1 MIESIMYFG
10 GGFLVASLLA
20 LVLISFVHQ
29 RAVRLTRRRLEDAIP
44 VSMAELQ
51 ADKDN
56 LRAEFAV
63 SSRRLE
69 ITVEQLRAKVT
80 AQLGEIAR
88 KAEAV
93 NLLKNELAEK
103 NTNSDELDAKLK
115 ALAQKIHETEQE
127 LAVKT
132 AALESAERR
141 LGDKEVETTTAT
153 DELVAQR
160 LSADAQR
167 VQIAVLQTQ
176 IEEHKSQI
184 DELQAE
190 AQDAARRLFDERVN
204 VSSLMK
210 DVEEKRMAID
220 VLRPQVAQLEGEIVA
235 HTKEIADRG
244 ARIVE
249 LEGLHGGQV
258 HLVAQRD
265 AEIQSLKDESVSNN
279 NQHDAVAKRLNDE
292 KAALQNLVEAA
303 NGTANAYAARI
314 SELELLVAGREKLL
328 EERAAEIV
336 GHQQLIAA
344 NTDERNTVVQGLNEE
359 KSTLQDLL
367 GTANATIDSHVSRI
381 GELES
386 LVAERD
392 RVVEERDA
400 EVSGLK
406 AESAAK
412 TEAHDAIAHRLN
424 EDKGTL
430 QDLLGTAHA
439 TIDSHVSRIG
449 ELESLV
455 AERDRL
461 VEQRD
466 AEISGFKE
474 DGASKAAAHNAMA
487 QRLTDEKISLDQLL
501 QHANQTLET
510 RADRIADLERWVAER
525 DEGVR
530 RRDAEIKAAFAEIE
544 ALKRDHVTATAS
556 LRAEKSDLEI
566 RMRSAAEDQSRSQNE
581 VAALRKE
588 ADETWRAERDQNN
601 VLRERISN
609 VAAMVANLARVMDKS
624 GAIETMLT
632 ESAAIR
638 PAGIDAGAT
647 SDDGSPRAGSLTD
660 RIRKLQN
667 GASRA
672 STAS

>member
-103 NTNSDELDAKLK
+103 NTNTDELDGRLK
-115 ALAQKIHETEQE
+115 ALTQKIHETEQE
-127 LAVKT
+127 LAVKR
-132 AALESAERR
+132 AALESIERR
-141 LGDKEVETTTAT
+141 LGEKEVETATAT
-153 DELVAQR
+153 DELVAQK
-160 LSADAQR
+160 LAADTQR
-167 VQIAVLQTQ
+167 VEIAVLQTQ
-176 IEEHKSQI
+176 VEEHKSQI

-244 ARIVE
+244 ARIAE
-249 LEGLHGGQV
+249 LEGLHSGQV
-258 HLVAQRD
+258 QLVAQRD
-265 AEIQSLKDESVSNN
+265 AEIRALKDEIAANN
-279 NQHDAVAKRLNDE
+279 NEHDAVAKRLNDE
-292 KAALQNLVEAA
+292 KAALQNMVEAA

-328 EERAAEIV
+328 DERAAEIV
-336 GHQQLIAA
+336 GHQQQIAA
-344 NTDERNTVVQGLNEE
+344 NKDEHSAIAQRLTQE
-359 KSTLQDLL
+359 KGTLESLL
-367 GTANATIDSHVSRI
+367 GTANATI
-381 GELES
+381 E
-386 LVAERD
+386 
-392 RVVEERDA
+392 
-400 EVSGLK
+400 
-406 AESAAK
+406 
-412 TEAHDAIAHRLN
+412 
-424 EDKGTL
+424 
-430 QDLLGTAHA
+430 
-439 TIDSHVSRIG
+439 SHVSRIG

-466 AEISGFKE
+466 AEVSALKE
-474 DGASKAAAHNAMA
+474 ESAGKTEAHNATA
-487 QRLTDEKISLDQLL
+487 QRFNEEKGALQDLLGTANVTIESHVSRIGQLESLVAERNRLLEQRDAEVSALKEESAGKTEAHNAVTQRFSDEKISLERML
-501 QHANQTLET
+501 QNANETLET
-510 RADRIADLERWVAER
+510 RADRIADLERWIDER
-525 DEGVR
+525 DEAVR
-530 RRDAEIKAAFAEIE
+530 RRDAEIKAALAEIE
-544 ALKRDHVTATAS
+544 GLKRDHVAATAS
-556 LRAEKSDLEI
+556 LRAEKADLEI
-566 RMRSAAEDQSRSQNE
+566 RMRNAAEDRSRSQNE
-581 VAALRKE
+581 MAALQKE

-638 PAGIDAGAT
+638 PGGIDSGGT
-647 SDDGSPRAGSLTD
+647 PDDGAARAGSLTD

>member
-1 MIESIMYFG
+1 MIELIMYFG

-29 RAVRLTRRRLEDAIP
+29 RAVRLTKRRLEDAIP

-127 LAVKT
+127 LAVKS
-132 AALESAERR
+132 AALELAERR

-153 DELVAQR
+153 DELVAQK
-160 LSADAQR
+160 LAADSQR
-167 VQIAVLQTQ
+167 VEIAVLQTQ

-244 ARIVE
+244 TRIAE
-249 LEGLHGGQV
+249 LEGLHSGQV
-258 HLVAQRD
+258 QLVAQRD
-265 AEIQSLKDESVSNN
+265 AEIQALKDEIAANN
-279 NQHDAVAKRLNDE
+279 NQHDAVARRLNDE
-292 KAALQNLVEAA
+292 KANLQNLLEAT

-314 SELELLVAGREKLL
+314 GELELMVAGREKLL

-336 GHQQLIAA
+336 GHQQQIAA
-344 NTDERNTVVQGLNEE
+344 NTDERNAIVQRLNEE
-359 KSTLQDLL
+359 KGTLQELL
-367 GTANATIDSHVSRI
+367 GTANATIESHVSRI
-381 GELES
+381 GELDS
-386 LVAERD
+386 LVAERN
-392 RVVEERDA
+392 RLVEQRDA
-400 EVSGLK
+400 EISGLK
-406 AESAAK
+406 EESATK
-412 TEAHDAIAHRLN
+412 TEAHNAIAQRLN
-424 EDKGTL
+424 EEKGAL

-449 ELESLV
+449 ELDSLV
-455 AERDRL
+455 AERNRL

-466 AEISGFKE
+466 AEISGLKE
-474 DGASKAAAHNAMA
+474 EGADKAEAHNAIA
-487 QRLTDEKISLDQLL
+487 QRLNDEKISLERLL
-501 QHANQTLET
+501 QHANETLET
-510 RADRIADLERWVAER
+510 RANRIADLEQWVAER

-544 ALKRDHVTATAS
+544 ALKRDHVAATAS

-566 RMRSAAEDQSRSQNE
+566 RMRNAAEDQSRSQNE
-581 VAALRKE
+581 VVALRKE

-638 PAGIDAGAT
+638 PAGVDASGTA
-647 SDDGSPRAGSLTD
+647 DDGSARAGSLTD

>member
-29 RAVRLTRRRLEDAIP
+29 RAVRLTKRRLEDAIP

-103 NTNSDELDAKLK
+103 NTNTDELDGRLK
-115 ALAQKIHETEQE
+115 AVTQKIHETEQE
-127 LAVKT
+127 LAVKR
-132 AALESAERR
+132 AALESIERR
-141 LGDKEVETTTAT
+141 LGEKEVETATAT
-153 DELVAQR
+153 DELVAQK
-160 LSADAQR
+160 LAADTQR
-167 VQIAVLQTQ
+167 VEIAVLQTQ
-176 IEEHKSQI
+176 VEEHKSQI

-220 VLRPQVAQLEGEIVA
+220 VLRPQVAQLEGEIIA
-235 HTKEIADRG
+235 HTTEIANRG
-244 ARIVE
+244 TRIAE
-249 LEGLHGGQV
+249 LEGLHSGQV
-258 HLVAQRD
+258 QLVAQRD
-265 AEIQSLKDESVSNN
+265 GEIQALRDEIAANN
-279 NQHDAVAKRLNDE
+279 NEHDAVAKGMNDE
-292 KAALQNLVEAA
+292 KAALQNMVEAA

-314 SELELLVAGREKLL
+314 SELELTVAGREKLL

-336 GHQQLIAA
+336 GHQQQIAA
-344 NTDERNTVVQGLNEE
+344 DKDEHGAIAQRLTEE
-359 KSTLQDLL
+359 KGTLENLL

-381 GELES
+381 GELENF
-386 LVAERD
+386 VAERN
-392 RVVEERDA
+392 RLVEQRDA
-400 EVSGLK
+400 EVSALQE
-406 AESAAK
+406 ESAAK
-412 TEAHDAIAHRLN
+412 TEAHDA
-424 EDKGTL
+424 T
-430 QDLLGTAHA
+430 
-439 TIDSHVSRIG
+439 
-449 ELESLV
+449 
-455 AERDRL
+455 
-461 VEQRD
+461 
-466 AEISGFKE
+466 
-474 DGASKAAAHNAMA
+474 A
-487 QRLTDEKISLDQLL
+487 QRLIDEKISLERLL
-501 QHANQTLET
+501 QNANETLET
-510 RADRIADLERWVAER
+510 RADRIRDLEQWVAER
-525 DEGVR
+525 DEAVR

-544 ALKRDHVTATAS
+544 GLKRDHVAATAS
-556 LRAEKSDLEI
+556 LHAEKADLEI
-566 RMRSAAEDQSRSQNE
+566 RMRNAAEDRNQSQNE
-581 VAALRKE
+581 AAALRKE
-588 ADETWRAERDQNN
+588 ADETWRVERDQNN

-638 PAGIDAGAT
+638 PPSVDSSGA
-647 SDDGSPRAGSLTD
+647 SDDSTARAGNLTD
-660 RIRKLQN
+660 RIRRLQN